1 MAVREEC
8 DRPIFIPQA
17 LIGWSE
23 GTSVAYKKQTAGG
36 VSEGESTL
44 ASGRV
49 PVEVLGQHA
58 GKLAD
63 SAKTQLCH
71 TREAL
76 AALFIF
82 LSVCFFSCQMEMIR
96 PNNIT

>member
-1 MAVREEC
+1 M
-8 DRPIFIPQA
+8 
-17 LIGWSE
+17 
-23 GTSVAYKKQTAGG
+23 AYKKQTAGG

-58 GKLAD
+58 GKQAD

-71 TREAL
+71 THEAL

-82 LSVCFFSCQMEMIR
+82 LSVCFCQMEMIR
-96 PNNIT
+96 PNNIR